1 MLGFHTSVGQ
11 APFGFCCCTQFSSYS
26 GLVKTQQLW
35 SPRRRRSSAAAA
47 AAGKNGG
54 LLLLSNK
61 SLSYNHRRKH
71 KSQSCRALGQLPK
84 AEEGNA
90 AGGGGGATTKGSMFG
105 TEQELSGPQKFL
117 EGLPA
122 SARYATSAVIVVGA
136 LAAGYA
142 LGARVKG
149 TQGAAVGGALA
160 LGAIG
165 GASAFALNAAAPH
178 VAAVQVRNALVNH
191 SDPSSLR
198 STEIDAIAQKYGSSR
213 APLLYLSLS
222 LCLCL
227 SHPPNSSRVFT
238 SRSRIHKMPGADEI
252 SADDIVADVTI
263 ILLLLSNVH

>member
-1 MLGFHTSVGQ
+1 MHRMLGFHTSVGQ

-35 SPRRRRSSAAAA
+35 SPRRRRSCAA

-54 LLLLSNK
+54 LLLLGNK

-71 KSQSCRALGQLPK
+71 KSQSCRALEGQLPK
-84 AEEGNA
+84 SEEGNA
-90 AGGGGGATTKGSMFG
+90 AGGRGGATTRGSMFG

-198 STEIDAIAQKYGSSR
+198 STEIDAIAQKYGSSC
-213 APLLYLSLS
+213 APLLCLSLS
-222 LCLCL
+222 LL
-227 SHPPNSSRVFT
+227 SPNSSRVFA
-238 SRSRIHKMPGADEI
+238 SRSRIHTMPGADEI
-252 SADDIVADVTI
+252 RADDMVADVTI

>member
-47 AAGKNGG
+47 GKNGG

-71 KSQSCRALGQLPK
+71 KSQSCRALEGQLPK

-90 AGGGGGATTKGSMFG
+90 AAAGGGGGGGTTRGSMFG

-191 SDPSSLR
+191 PDPNSLR
-198 STEIDAIAQKYGSSR
+198 STEIDAIAQKYGSSC
-213 APLLYLSLS
+213 APLLSLS
-222 LCLCL
+222 L
-227 SHPPNSSRVFT
+227 SHPPNSSRVFA
-238 SRSRIHKMPGADEI
+238 SRSRIHTMPGGDEI
-252 SADDIVADVTI
+252 SADDMVADVTI
-263 ILLLLSNVH
+263 ILLLLLNVH